1 MDEQL
6 KLIEGIPMKKILKY
20 TAFGFVAIVIL
31 ALAFIAY
38 FAATFNPNDHKQAI
52 IDLVK
57 EDNNRDLTI
66 DGDISLSFWPKL
78 GADLGKVSLSEY
90 KSDKEFASITSA
102 KVALAVLPLLK
113 NSLVVDTIYI
123 DGAKANI
130 VKYKD
135 GTTNYDDLLSTDE
148 SKSEDIQFNVQGINI
163 TNSEVS
169 YADETQ
175 NTQYNVSNFNLTSSH
190 IALGEPV
197 DLDTNFTIKANQP
210 AVDATSAI
218 KGTFLYDPE
227 SKRFSVKGLDS
238 SIQGALLDGT
248 DVDIKA
254 TGDVDAQT
262 ENSAFLIDNLQL
274 AVSGNFNGVAES
286 INLNAPSI
294 NIEQD
299 NVKSDKVTVKLTQK
313 GKGNDLAVNMVLA
326 NMQGSPKAIQSTGI
340 TGDLSMTQGKRVVT
354 GTFSSPFKGNMETL
368 IFDIPKLVGKLDIK
382 DPSLPNGAVKGSF
395 NLNTHTDIKKELAN
409 SSFDIVLEDT
419 KLKGDVAVVSFK
431 KPNIKFNLTADKL
444 DLNKLLGAPTASSAD
459 SGKPADMSA
468 LNALLLDGKVKIN
481 SIVYDTYNISGL
493 NLGIKADGKKVAVS
507 GLNVKV
513 NDSQIKGALSISQF
527 AKPLYNFN
535 LDIDQVNLNDYIS
548 EAPADAKT
556 TGDEILDLSALKA
569 LNANGSL
576 RIGKLSYGKTK
587 LANVR
592 IDLKADDGV
601 AKLAPFS
608 ASLYGGSMKG
618 SLDVDARA
626 TPNIAF
632 KQTMS
637 NVSVGPL
644 LEDTINNDMLSG
656 SGTVEVDITTQGN
669 TVNTFKK
676 SLAGTSSLA
685 LANGALKGVDIAGSI
700 REIKNKVNFAKSK
713 EAASDSTKK
722 TDFSELTASFIIK
735 DGIAENNDL
744 AMKAPILRL
753 AKGDSKGTI
762 DIANEKINYVAKPTI
777 VKSLKGQGG
786 DDLNQ
791 LSGVG
796 IPVKIAGS
804 FDNPKFGLDF
814 AGVATGIAK
823 AKLLEKVGG
832 SKGAALQ
839 ELVGGDNKLDALK
852 GLLGKKKKE
861 PAAAPAGAP
870 AAEAAP
876 TEKPESVEDKAK
888 EKLKGL
894 LKF

>member
-1 MDEQL
+1 
-6 KLIEGIPMKKILKY
+6 MKKILKH
-20 TAFGFVAIVIL
+20 TALGFVAIVIL
-31 ALAFIAY
+31 ALTFIAY
-38 FAATFNPNDHKQAI
+38 FAATFNPNDHKQEI

-175 NTQYNVSNFNLTSSH
+175 GTQYNVSNFNLKSSH

-197 DLDTNFTIKANQP
+197 DLDTNFTIKTNQP

-218 KGTFLYDPE
+218 KGTFLYDPG
-227 SKRFSVKGLDS
+227 SKRFRVKGLDS

-262 ENSAFLIDNLQL
+262 ENSAVLIDNLQL
-274 AVSGNFNGVAES
+274 LVSGNFNGVAKS

-354 GTFSSPFKGNMETL
+354 GTFSSPFKGNMDAL
-368 IFDIPKLVGKLDIK
+368 IFDIPKLVGKLNIK
-382 DPSLPNGAVKGSF
+382 DPSLPNGAAKGSF

-409 SSFDIVLEDT
+409 STFDIVLEDT
-419 KLKGDVAVVSFK
+419 KLKGDVAVASFK
-431 KPNIKFNLTADKL
+431 KPNIKFSLTADKL
-444 DLNKLLGAPTASSAD
+444 DLNKLLGVPTASTAA

-481 SIVYDTYNISGL
+481 SVVYDTYNVSGL
-493 NLGIKADGKKVAVS
+493 NLGIKADGKKIAVS

-513 NDSQIKGALSISQF
+513 NGSQIKGELSVSQF

-535 LDIDQVNLNDYIS
+535 LDIDQVNLNDYVS

-587 LANVR
+587 LADIR
-592 IDLKADDGV
+592 IDLKADGGV

-626 TPNIAF
+626 TPNIIF
-632 KQTMS
+632 KQTIS

-644 LEDTINNDMLSG
+644 LEDTINNNMLSG
-656 SGTVEVDITTQGN
+656 NGTVKVDITTQGN
-669 TVNTFKK
+669 TVNSFKK
-676 SLAGTSSLA
+676 NLAGTSSLA

-713 EAASDSTKK
+713 EAASDSAKK
-722 TDFSELTASFIIK
+722 TDFSELNASFTIK
-735 DGIAENNDL
+735 DGIAENSDL

-762 DIANEKINYVAKPTI
+762 DIANENINYVAKPTI

-804 FDNPKFGLDF
+804 FDNPKFSLDF
-814 AGVATGIAK
+814 SGIATGIAK

-832 SKGAALQ
+832 SKGGALQ
-839 ELVGGDNKLDALK
+839 ELVGSGNKFDALK
-852 GLLGKKKKE
+852 GLLGKNKKE
-861 PAAAPAGAP
+861 PVAAPAGAP
-870 AAEAAP
+870 AAETAP
-876 TEKPESVEDKAK
+876 SEKPESIEDKAK
-888 EKLKGL
+888 EKLKDL